1 MSSRRPRVSIVLPVR
16 NGAGTVDRAIRSVV
30 GQTWIDWELVVV
42 DDGSTDGTVGMV
54 HGWSKMD
61 PRVRLIAAPATGLVA
76 ALIRGVSESRGEL
89 VARMDSDD
97 EMKPERLAQ
106 QVAYLATHE
115 TVELV
120 SCGVEFGGDREA
132 HAGYA
137 AHVDWLNSV
146 VTSVQIMCARFVE
159 SPLAHPSVMWR
170 REVWAE
176 HGGYRDGEF
185 PEDYELWLR
194 WLDAGVRIAKVPE
207 VLMKWQDS
215 DGRLSRTDPRYSP
228 EAFYRIKAPYIF
240 RELERS
246 AEGRQIWI
254 AGSGRP
260 TRKRVAWLE
269 AAGVGLTGY
278 VDLDPKKI
286 GQRIQDK
293 PVRSPD
299 DLPPPEQAVVLSY
312 VGSRGARKA
321 VQEDLHRR
329 GFKEGTDFWLCA

>member
-1 MSSRRPRVSIVLPVR
+1 MLPVR

-194 WLDAGVRIAKVPE
+194 WLDAGCA
-207 VLMKWQDS
+207 
-215 DGRLSRTDPRYSP
+215 DGQ
-228 EAFYRIKAPYIF
+228 
-240 RELERS
+240 S
-246 AEGRQIWI
+246 AGGFDEMAGLGRQAFPDGSTLQPGGVLPDKGAVYFPRIGAVGGGEANLDRGI
-254 AGSGRP
+254 RSTDAQTRRVVGSGGCW
-260 TRKRVAWLE
+260 AH
-269 AAGVGLTGY
+269 GL
-278 VDLDPKKI
+278 
-286 GQRIQDK
+286 R
-293 PVRSPD
+293 
-299 DLPPPEQAVVLSY
+299 
-312 VGSRGARKA
+312 
-321 VQEDLHRR
+321 
-329 GFKEGTDFWLCA
+329 